1 MARDSAQ
8 NDHRVI
14 ENGQFLIGTARLLF
28 GAKTYTNRAT
38 ENFVRAYHFPHRSR
52 AAFVAM
58 YFSAMPSAYIFT
70 AHGISCSILQA
81 TFSKSA

>member
-28 GAKTYTNRAT
+28 GAKTYTKTHVFFAVKTGRDFSFPT
-38 ENFVRAYHFPHRSR
+38 YIPVRSTGR
-52 AAFVAM
+52 
-58 YFSAMPSAYIFT
+58 
-70 AHGISCSILQA
+70 GL
-81 TFSKSA
+81 